1 MKNQQPV
8 EIMEKVKAFETTEKK
23 DIMDEEKINQKDQLM
38 TEENDIL

>member
-8 EIMEKVKAFETTEKK
+8 EIMEKVKAFETNEKK
-23 DIMDEEKINQKDQLM
+23 DIMIEEKINQKDQLM